1 MANLKTYLQSLIE
14 SVFTNKKEYI
24 GQQAFPKSNGWI
36 NIDQQSSGEYVAP
49 EDGYILFFVSNTSSV
64 DIHSDNSSNYPYSRS
79 ALSTSSTFVF
89 SSTIKVR
96 KGDHVRFNFK
106 ESAPTVFT
114 FIPIEGS

>member
-1 MANLKTYLQSLIE
+1 MLKTLLQSLIE

-36 NIDQQSSGEYVAP
+36 NIEQQSAGEYVAP
-49 EDGYILFFVSNTSSV
+49 ADGYILFFVSNTSSA
-64 DIHSDNSSNYPYSRS
+64 DIHSDNSSDYPYSRS
-79 ALSTSSTFVF
+79 ALSTGYAFNF

-96 KGDHVRFNFK
+96 KGDHVRFDFK
-106 ESAPTVFT
+106 ESAPSDFT

>member
-1 MANLKTYLQSLIE
+1 MLKTYLQSLIE

-36 NIDQQSSGEYVAP
+36 NIDQQSAGGYVAP
-49 EDGYILFFVSNTSSV
+49 EDGYILFFVPNTSSV

-79 ALSTSSTFVF
+79 ALSTSSIFNF

-96 KGDHVRFNFK
+96 KGDHVLFNFK
-106 ESAPTVFT
+106 EGVPTTFT